1 MLNWL
6 QPNGHLLRG
15 VDPAFNVKFGRF
27 SRTCVMAACAALLA
41 ACGSTLKTVPVV
53 DRTTP
58 SQTPGEASAK
68 ADSDY
73 YTVRRG
79 DTLVRIALDN
89 GQDWREVAQWNNL
102 TDPNQIQVGQVLRVK
117 RPDGAT
123 APLASTAPTDNDVVQ
138 VTPLP
143 GLSSEQKPSE
153 PTATVP
159 PPATQ
164 PSPAPMTQSR
174 AVEGVTWSWPASG
187 AIVQRFNDTQNKG
200 LDIGGNIGDPVLAA
214 ADGTVVYSGSGLRG
228 YGQLIILKHNNT
240 YLSAYA
246 HNSKILV
253 KEGQKVRR
261 GDKVAE
267 LGQSDTTSP
276 RLHFEIRKQGRPV
289 DPSGFLPQ
297 R

>member
-1 MLNWL
+1 
-6 QPNGHLLRG
+6 
-15 VDPAFNVKFGRF
+15 
-27 SRTCVMAACAALLA
+27 MAACAALLA

-89 GQDWREVAQWNNL
+89 GQDWREIAQWNNL

-117 RPDGAT
+117 RPDGAS

-159 PPATQ
+159 PPPTQ

-200 LDIGGNIGDPVLAA
+200 LDIGGNIGDPILAA

>member
-6 QPNGHLLRG
+6 QPNGHLLHG
-15 VDPAFNVKFGRF
+15 VNPAFNVKVGRY
-27 SRTCVMAACAALLA
+27 SRLGFMVVCAAVLA
-41 ACGSTLKTVPVV
+41 ACGSTMKTVPVV

-58 SQTPGEASAK
+58 SQSPESVHPRT
-68 ADSDY
+68 DSGY

-79 DTLVRIALDN
+79 DTLVRIALDT
-89 GQDWREVAQWNNL
+89 GQDWREIAQWNNL
-102 TDPNQIQVGQVLRVK
+102 HDPNQIQVGQVLRVS
-117 RPDGAT
+117 RPDGAVPPV
-123 APLASTAPTDNDVVQ
+123 APSTSAPSDTEVAQ

-143 GLSSEQKPSE
+143 GMAAEPKPTEPVATPAPASTSS
-153 PTATVP
+153 V
-159 PPATQ
+159 
-164 PSPAPMTQSR
+164 PMTQTR

-187 AIVQRFNDTQNKG
+187 TIIQRFNDTQNKG
-200 LDIGGNIGDPVLAA
+200 LDIGGKIGDPVLAA